1 MLSTPVAC
9 QEAHCVDN
17 NELDVSTWGAQLPGR
32 AHVGLV
38 PTTEVFIRTSLLSEA
53 VVGSAEKNTDFR
65 VRQQSSNLG
74 STT

>member
-17 NELDVSTWGAQLPGR
+17 NELNVSTWGARLSGR

-38 PTTEVFIRTSLLSEA
+38 PTTELLIRTSLLSEA
-53 VVGSAEKNTDFR
+53 VVGGAEKNTDFR